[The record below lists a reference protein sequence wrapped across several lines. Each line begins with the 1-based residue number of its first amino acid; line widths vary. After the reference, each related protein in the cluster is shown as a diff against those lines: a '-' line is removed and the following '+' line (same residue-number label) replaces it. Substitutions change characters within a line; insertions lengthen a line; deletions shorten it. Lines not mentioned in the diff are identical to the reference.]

1 MERHSSSA
9 LAVARMLQGH
19 RNVKSVSYPG
29 LESFAGHELARRQ
42 MSAFG
47 GLISFELD
55 GGMER
60 GMAMMNKLSIVSRAV
75 SLGDCE
81 TLIQH
86 PASMTHAIYGE
97 EERRKHGISDG
108 LLRLSVGLENVDDVL
123 EDVQQAL
130 DLL

>member
-1 MERHSSSA
+1 
-9 LAVARMLQGH
+9 MLEGH
-19 RNVKSVSYPG
+19 RNVMSVSYPG
-29 LESFAGHELARRQ
+29 LVSFAGHELAKRQ
-42 MSAFG
+42 MSGFG

-55 GGMER
+55 GGMDQ
-60 GMAMMNKLSIVSRAV
+60 GMALMNKLTIISRAV

-108 LLRLSVGLENVDDVL
+108 LLRLSVGLENVDDVI
-123 EDVQQAL
+123 EDLQQAL